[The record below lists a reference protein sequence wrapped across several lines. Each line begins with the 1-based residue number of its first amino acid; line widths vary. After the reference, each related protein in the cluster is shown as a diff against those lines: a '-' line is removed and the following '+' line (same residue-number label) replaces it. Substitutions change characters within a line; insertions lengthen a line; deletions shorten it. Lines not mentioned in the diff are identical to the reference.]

1 MKVVTFGKIGGGC
14 IDGDSTILT
23 KEHGNIVFQR
33 LFEKMVGIF
42 RHEVIV
48 AVLPPGKL
56 RVQSVNPENGEPF
69 WKEVRCIWRIP
80 VKGEVCK
87 VELSNGNSLLTSSR
101 HPFLV
106 IKDSKHLYKKAYRLS
121 KKDRLLSLPG
131 RRSLEVVKISR
142 TTVDTYFYDL
152 TVDGYNNYASSGIVI
167 HNTGCTSVSFNTAV
181 WLSKLYN
188 KRIAFIEADFGRNS
202 SEFLWDPLFLKA
214 REENPDDY
222 PTLREYL
229 NESAKPWEIAH
240 VSNRYPEYRNIAF
253 IPASQIFVS
262 KKDLYKNYGSYEEK
276 MRNLIEF
283 LKSRC
288 TMIIIDGPGGGGFS
302 GMADYYLL
310 LPVSDA
316 FIPVVEP
323 NKPTINATQPLI
335 DLSTL
340 LKLEYPTY
348 IVYKVRRKD
357 LKSIREIT
365 KPIRKSATQPYFI
378 VPYDE
383 NMEKSYRIGIPIAIQ
398 YPDSKAGKEIRR
410 IAEFLMDAKIEREVK
425 RKVSLAPL
433 INAILYGNAQIKAL
447 VYQIKEK
454 LISKGKVDDE
464 ISEELEEIE
473 KLLKAIEN
481 T

>member
-1 MKVVTFGKIGGGC
+1 MVTFGKIGGGC
-14 IDGDSTILT
+14 VDGDSTILT
-23 KEHGNIVFQR
+23 KEHGNIVFQK
-33 LFEKMVGIF
+33 LFEKIVGIF

-56 RVQSVNPENGEPF
+56 RVKSVNTENGEPS

-87 VELSNGNSLLTSSR
+87 VELSNGNSLLTSRR

-106 IKDSKHLYKKAYRLS
+106 IKDSKLLYKKAYRLS
-121 KKDRLLSLPG
+121 KKDRLLNP
-131 RRSLEVVKISR
+131 LEGKASEVTKIFR

-152 TVDGYNNYASSGIVI
+152 TVDGYNNYVSSGIVI

-214 REENPDDY
+214 REESPGDY

-229 NESAKPWEIAH
+229 NGSAEPWEIAH
-240 VSNRYPEYRNIAF
+240 VSSRYPEYKNIAF
-253 IPASQIFVS
+253 IPASQIFSS
-262 KKDLYKNYGSYEEK
+262 KKDLYKNYPSYEEK
-276 MRNLIEF
+276 MRNLIKF

-288 TMIIIDGPGGGGFS
+288 AVIIIDGPGGGGFT

-316 FIPVVEP
+316 FIPVLEP

-340 LKLEYPTY
+340 LKIEYPAY
-348 IVYKVRRKD
+348 IVNKVRRKD
-357 LKSIREIT
+357 LKDIREIT
-365 KPIRKSATQPYFI
+365 RPIRKSEAQPCFI

-383 NMEKSYRIGIPIAIQ
+383 NMEKSYRMGIPIAIQ
-398 YPDSKAGKEIRR
+398 YPDSKACREIRR
-410 IAEFLMDAKIEREVK
+410 VAEFLMEAKTGSEAK
-425 RKVSLAPL
+425 RRVSLTPL
-433 INAILYGNAQIKAL
+433 INAILYGNAQIKTL
-447 VYQIKEK
+447 IYQLKEK
-454 LISKGKVDDE
+454 LVSKGRVDDE
-464 ISEELEEIE
+464 ISEELKEIE
-473 KLLKAIEN
+473 KLLKAIESP
-481 T
+481 